1 MSVAIIILAAGAS
14 SRLGKSKQLIQYK
27 GENLLSRI
35 CKAALQ
41 SKAETCLVVLGANA
55 SAHREVILYTNL
67 SITENQNWAKGMGNS
82 IKHGLAYLLQ
92 SEKPDALIISV
103 CDQPFL
109 ESTLFDELIAMH
121 QLHQDKI
128 IVSRYNKTLGVPVL
142 FPKNYF
148 DTLSKIP
155 DDAGAKEVV
164 HGNRDSVI
172 AIPFEAGA
180 IDIDYPEDL
189 EQLTQ
194 GQS

>member
-27 GENLLSRI
+27 GENLLGRI

-41 SKAETCLVVLGANA
+41 SKAETCLVVLGSNA
-55 SAHREVILYTNL
+55 SVHREVILYTNL
-67 SITENQNWAKGMGNS
+67 SITENQNWAKGMGHS

-109 ESTLFDELIAMH
+109 ESTLFNELIAVH

-128 IVSRYNKTLGVPVL
+128 IASRYNKTIGVPVL

-148 DTLSKIP
+148 DALLKIP

-164 HGNRDSVI
+164 QGNRDSVI

-180 IDIDYPEDL
+180 VDIDYPEDL

-194 GQS
+194 GRS

>member
-55 SAHREVILYTNL
+55 RAHREVILYTNL

-109 ESTLFDELIAMH
+109 ESTLFNELIAMH

-128 IVSRYNKTLGVPVL
+128 IASRYNKTLGVPVL

-148 DTLSKIP
+148 DALSKIP